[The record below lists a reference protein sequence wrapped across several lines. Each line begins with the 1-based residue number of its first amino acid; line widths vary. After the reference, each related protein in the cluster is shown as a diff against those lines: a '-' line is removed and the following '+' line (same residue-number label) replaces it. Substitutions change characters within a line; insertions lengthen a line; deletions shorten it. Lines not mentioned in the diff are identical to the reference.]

1 MWGVKMILFDY
12 DGVIGNTDEGL
23 FDEYDIL
30 KQKRKSLTVVQYL
43 VQMNWYEWLRKKG
56 PKRDA
61 FEVLKDHDPD
71 IAPILTRCWSTKEG
85 ADKVKYI
92 RENDNKNPINIVPN
106 SLKKS
111 LIICPKGNLLVED
124 ELKNAR
130 DWINSGGSALML
142 DVGPYKECP
151 TIHSI
156 EEAFI
161 YAKEHGFI

>member
-1 MWGVKMILFDY
+1 MIFFLNEITCLHINPVNLLIKESHLAA
-12 DGVIGNTDEGL
+12 GINHSSWRKSPSLALWHIQQV
-23 FDEYDIL
+23 FDEYLLAYDDL
-30 KQKRKSLTVVQYL
+30 
-43 VQMNWYEWLRKKG
+43 
-56 PKRDA
+56 
-61 FEVLKDHDPD
+61 
-71 IAPILTRCWSTKEG
+71 KEG

-92 RENDNKNPINIVPN
+92 RENDIKNPIIIVPN

-151 TIHSI
+151 TIYSI